1 MTSAPDD
8 PASPAGAGLGW
19 PRLHPTTQSAYNR
32 ILWNGG
38 LSKSEVAKEL
48 GLSRTRMTAIARDL
62 EAAGLIVEGG
72 REQRANTGRPAD
84 MLLAKTD
91 LFHFLGVHVRA
102 DELVAAVIDL
112 TNKVVWERRQ
122 HVAELDPSVIG
133 AQCRTWLTKAKA
145 DGLRV
150 AALAVCG
157 SVERIDGATEGFG
170 LQAVAPEA
178 TRSEWEKE
186 FGIPVWAEDDII
198 ALTAFEQWPRLAEDQ
213 DSMALIS
220 LGRDIGFGLVAD
232 RKIILGAHGR
242 AGRFSHVQVAND
254 GARCPLGH
262 RGCLWAES
270 FHDLDR
276 ERYRRRADTRR
287 RHRPSRTGRADGVR
301 AAGARCAR
309 ARRGGRAHP
318 ESARSRQGDP
328 DGGQPV
334 APRLPYQGLRRG
346 EYGPCTP
353 CRTHRSS
360 RSRCSTSSNGHA
372 RPPGWRCTD
381 ASPSTTTEWPPP
393 RQGEGLALK
402 CR

>member
-8 PASPAGAGLGW
+8 PASPTGAGPGW

-38 LSKSEVAKEL
+38 LSKSEVAKAL

-62 EAAGLIVEGG
+62 EAAGLIFEGG
-72 REQRANTGRPAD
+72 REQRASTGRPAD
-84 MLLAKTD
+84 MLLARTD

-102 DELVAAVIDL
+102 GELVAAGIDL

-122 HVAELDPSVIG
+122 PVAELDPSVVG
-133 AQCRTWLTKAKA
+133 AQCRTWLAEAKA

-157 SVERIDGATEGFG
+157 SVERIDGAEEGVG

-178 TRSEWEKE
+178 IRSEWEQD

-198 ALTAFEQWPRLAEDQ
+198 ALTAFEQWPRLAEGQ

-232 RKIILGAHGR
+232 RKIIQGAHGR

-254 GARCPLGH
+254 GAKCPLGH

-270 FHDLDR
+270 STTSIVNDVADAQTLDDVIGR
-276 ERYRRRADTRR
+276 AAAGERTACERLARAAHGIGVAAGHILNLLDPDKVILTGDS
-287 RHRPSRTGRADGVR
+287 PLLLDSRTEYFDEGMRSVYTVPEPPVIEVTVFDFLEWAR
-301 AAGARCAR
+301 AAA
-309 ARRGGRAHP
+309 
-318 ESARSRQGDP
+318 
-328 DGGQPV
+328 
-334 APRLPYQGLRRG
+334 
-346 EYGPCTP
+346 
-353 CRTHRSS
+353 
-360 RSRCSTSSNGHA
+360 
-372 RPPGWRCTD
+372 
-381 ASPSTTTEWPPP
+381 
-393 RQGEGLALK
+393 GLALY
-402 CR
+402 RRLAEYDH